1 MLVTGAA
8 GFIGFHVVRRLLGRG
23 HAVHGV
29 DALVGAADP
38 ALQRHR
44 WQQLCREPG
53 FRGYELDLADADAV
67 HKLIQ
72 DGTPA
77 RIVHLAARVGVRES
91 VREPEPYLEG
101 NLRGFLHLLEACAK
115 HPPEHL
121 VYASSS
127 SVYGETGRRASHEG
141 DRADAP
147 VSFYAATK
155 RANELMA
162 HAWSSL
168 YGIPVSGLRFFT
180 VYGPWG
186 RPEMAV
192 YRFVRAI
199 ERGEEITLYDGGRMR
214 RDFTYI
220 DDVVD
225 AVLGVLEQPPVGATP
240 ARVLN
245 VGGGRPVQVLE
256 LVRAAEAA
264 TGKTAKIRLQPG
276 PAGDVVHTEA
286 DAGALRALLGRGPA
300 TPVEE
305 GLARFVAWYRDY
317 HGEAAELTPRR
328 SLRRQSGK

>member
-8 GFIGFHVVRRLLGRG
+8 GFLGFHVARRLLAAGET
-23 HAVHGV
+23 VHGL
-29 DALVGAADP
+29 DAFVGAADP
-38 ALQRHR
+38 ALQATR
-44 WQQLCREPG
+44 WRALQAEPG
-53 FRGYELDLADADAV
+53 FTGFQLDLGDAAGLRV
-67 HKLIQ
+67 LMRE
-72 DGTPA
+72 GGYR

-91 VREPEPYLEG
+91 VRDPEPYLDS
-101 NLRGFLHLLEACAK
+101 NLRGFLNLLEACSAE
-115 HPPEHL
+115 PPEHL

-127 SVYGETGRRASHEG
+127 SVYGETGRRASQEG

-199 ERGEEITLYDGGRMR
+199 EAGEEITLYDGGRMR
-214 RDFTYI
+214 RDFTFV
-220 DDVVD
+220 DDAVD
-225 AVLGVLEQPPVGATP
+225 ALLGVLARPPQSATP

-245 VGGGRPVQVLE
+245 VGGGCPVPVLD
-256 LVRAAEAA
+256 LVRAVEAA
-264 TGKTAKIRLQPG
+264 TGRHARLRLQPG
-276 PAGDVVHTEA
+276 PAGDVVHTES
-286 DAGALRALLGRGPA
+286 DATALHTLLGEAPCTTLA
-300 TPVEE
+300 H
-305 GLARFVAWYRDY
+305 GLQRFVAWYREY
-317 HGEAAELTPRR
+317 HEEEGVTPLRR
-328 SLRRQSGK
+328 SLRQQ